1 MCDFWM
7 KVYKVLQQPQC
18 FGGFWEM
25 LFCDYWVKACWWW
38 VIFSLS
44 SCAVWF
50 RALLPCWTA
59 VPSPTAFFPPA
70 QDCHVLWWWYW
81 VWSLVFLQV
90 PVQLNSGHKESGFP
104 CFPEYMPKPS
114 SFLVKVRPTGH
125 HNTDHVGSKDSRLG
139 ARRAWASCSCI
150 RGGPLLL
157 PFGRCLRCCFLLS
170 APVGFHI
177 CPPKWHLFECKG
189 NSLFQNHLIFR
200 MIHRETLFY
209 LCIIRLRIRCTNAQI
224 MRPPY

>member
-1 MCDFWM
+1 MDIQGCVTSGWKFT
-7 KVYKVLQQPQC
+7 KSSNSQF

-50 RALLPCWTA
+50 RALLPCWTT

-70 QDCHVLWWWYW
+70 QDCHVLWWCYW

-114 SFLVKVRPTGH
+114 SFLAKVRATGP
-125 HNTDHVGSKDSRLG
+125 HNTDHVGGRTQG
-139 ARRAWASCSCI
+139 QGQ
-150 RGGPLLL
+150 GGPEPPAAASGEAPFCYHLWDVWDAISSCL
-157 PFGRCLRCCFLLS
+157 P
-170 APVGFHI
+170 P
-177 CPPKWHLFECKG
+177 
-189 NSLFQNHLIFR
+189 
-200 MIHRETLFY
+200 
-209 LCIIRLRIRCTNAQI
+209 
-224 MRPPY
+224 